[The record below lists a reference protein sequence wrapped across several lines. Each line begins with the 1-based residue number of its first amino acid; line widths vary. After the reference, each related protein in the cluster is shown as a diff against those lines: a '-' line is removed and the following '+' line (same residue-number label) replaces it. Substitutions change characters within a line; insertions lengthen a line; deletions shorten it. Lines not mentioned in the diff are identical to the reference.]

1 MILGF
6 IWTTSGIFCPLK
18 QWPTLDTISVS
29 VPVLMT
35 CAGIYS
41 FAKQGLSM
49 SSKERIKKVLCY
61 LGKGDLK
68 NFANI
73 TGKQLCGVS
82 FF

>member
-1 MILGF
+1 M
-6 IWTTSGIFCPLK
+6 
-18 QWPTLDTISVS
+18 
-29 VPVLMT
+29 PVLMT
-35 CAGIYS
+35 SAGIYS

-49 SSKERIKKVLCY
+49 SSKERIKKVLYY
-61 LGKGDLK
+61 LAKGDLK

>member
-1 MILGF
+1 M
-6 IWTTSGIFCPLK
+6 
-18 QWPTLDTISVS
+18 
-29 VPVLMT
+29 PVLMT
-35 CAGIYS
+35 SAGIYS

-61 LGKGDLK
+61 LAKGDLK